1 MLCSRVRWI
10 GRTPYTNLAD
20 PPLLPPL
27 CSVQATMQEQGQ
39 LRYSGGMHD
48 GRMHGKGEVVYPNG
62 EVFEGELVFGK
73 RHGWGKYT

>member
-1 MLCSRVRWI
+1 
-10 GRTPYTNLAD
+10 
-20 PPLLPPL
+20 
-27 CSVQATMQEQGQ
+27 MQEQGQ